1 MTNYLE
7 TRDDITPQLRT
18 SLIWWMIELQER
30 LKFNED
36 TLHLA
41 VKLFDQY
48 VKSNPIDRENL
59 QLVGATTLIIASK
72 VKVKCQ

>member
-18 SLIWWMIELQER
+18 SLIGWMMELHER
-30 LKFNED
+30 LKFNDD

-48 VKSNPIDRENL
+48 VKSNLIDREDL
-59 QLVGATTLIIASK
+59 LLVGATTLIMASK
-72 VKVKCQ
+72 VKVKY